1 MTPEGIAILIAAAAN
16 AATVIL
22 GVGKLQQKLDDVRD
36 DIREIRTS
44 IQNCLQALVADRPQ
58 PPRPRSPDPEQSP

>member
-36 DIREIRTS
+36 DMREIRTS

-58 PPRPRSPDPEQSP
+58 TARPRSPDPEQSP